1 MPGLYPPIGSSG
13 GYNEQYRRH
22 LSQNKLTCELECCV
36 LCSQRRKWGGVAM
49 EQLQ

>member
-22 LSQNKLTCELECCV
+22 SSRNKLKANRMVDKQTGL
-36 LCSQRRKWGGVAM
+36 W
-49 EQLQ
+49 